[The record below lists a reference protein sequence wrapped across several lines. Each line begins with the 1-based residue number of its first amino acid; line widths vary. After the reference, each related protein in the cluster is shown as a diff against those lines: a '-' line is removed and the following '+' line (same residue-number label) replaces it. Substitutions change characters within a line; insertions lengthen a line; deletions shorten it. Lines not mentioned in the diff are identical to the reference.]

1 VLREELEFILSGTG
15 NSPADWK
22 LIDVAASESE
32 LLGFWGFVMPDH
44 YMGGREF
51 GGNSTLDTWLALTHI
66 APRTETIRLGTLVTP
81 ITLRPPSILAK
92 MVSTLDNLSG
102 GRAMLGVGAGSSQ
115 TEFDGYGQWSES
127 KIRVEKTNE
136 ALSLIL
142 KLWTDDRVDFRGTYY
157 SSNGAILEPKPQQ
170 KPHPPLLFGGVG
182 RKMLLMA
189 GRYADICLIPPFSQ
203 FSFGEAKKLV
213 NEEAKRHG
221 RDNEISFA
229 AVAGNLPSASTE
241 YDAKHYLKMCEQA
254 VEDGCDYLVVPFRRE
269 DYIESMEDFATN
281 IMPSF
286 R

>member
-1 VLREELEFILSGTG
+1 LEFILAGTG

-32 LLGFWGFVMPDH
+32 ILGFWGFVMPDH

-66 APRTETIRLGTLVTP
+66 APRTETIHLGTLVTP

-102 GRAMLGVGAGSSQ
+102 GRAILGVGAGSSQ
-115 TEFDGYGQWSES
+115 PEFDGYGQWSES
-127 KIRVEKTNE
+127 KLRIEKTDE
-136 ALSLIL
+136 AVRLIL
-142 KLWTDDRVDFRGTYY
+142 KLWTEDKVDFHGTYY
-157 SSNGAILEPKPQQ
+157 RSKGAILEPKPQQ
-170 KPHPPLLFGGVG
+170 KPRPPLFFGGVG
-182 RKMLLMA
+182 KKMLLMA

-203 FSFGEAKKLV
+203 FSF
-213 NEEAKRHG
+213 EEARKIVKDEASRHD
-221 RDNEISFA
+221 RDNEIAFA
-229 AVAGNLPSASTE
+229 SVAGNLPTAGAD
-241 YDAKHYLKMCEQA
+241 YDAKHYLGTCEQA
-254 VEDGCDYLVVPFRRE
+254 EQNGCGYMVVPFRRE
-269 DYIESMEDFATN
+269 NYIESMEDFATN